1 MCLIVLQLLR
11 FDFMLVFSGCTQMP
25 PLAEIAVPRLP
36 LGYDIT
42 PSLGKAENF
51 LSSGA
56 PTNLMLVMMVHA
68 VS

>member
-1 MCLIVLQLLR
+1 
-11 FDFMLVFSGCTQMP
+11 MP

-51 LSSGA
+51 LSSVA
-56 PTNLMLVMMVHA
+56 PTNLMLVMMVYA